1 MLLSDVIAG
10 LRAAGEPTRFRL
22 LAVLSRAE
30 LTVTELTQVLG
41 QSQPRI
47 SRHLK
52 LMVEAGL
59 LERFREGTWVFYR
72 VAIGAGRETLSG
84 AGEICELL
92 LQMVPFGDSEIA
104 RDMERLDVV
113 RKARQEAAAEYF
125 RQNASEWEETRAL
138 HIAERDVETT
148 MLAMVEQF
156 PISELVDIGTG
167 TGRILEL
174 FGPRIQK
181 GVGVDLSHEMLAIA
195 RNTIEEAELPHCQIR
210 QADLFSLP
218 FENGDLEN
226 GGVDL
231 VTIHQVLHYL
241 TDPGAAIQEA
251 ARILVP
257 GGRILIVDFAPHD
270 IEALRETHAHR
281 RLGFADEEVRAWC
294 REAGLEVLEI
304 QNLPPKDSGDGK
316 LTVSI
321 WLAKAK
327 GTHRPPLRL
336 EVAQ

>member
-1 MLLSDVIAG
+1 MILSDVIAG

-72 VAIGAGRETLSG
+72 VATGAGREELSG

-92 LQMVPFGDSEIA
+92 LQMVPFGDAEIT

-125 RQNASEWEETRAL
+125 GKNAGQWEEIRAL
-138 HIAERDVETT
+138 HIAERAVEAA

-156 PISELVDIGTG
+156 PIAELVDIGTG
-167 TGRILEL
+167 TGRVLEL
-174 FGPRIQK
+174 FGSRIQK

-195 RNTIEEAELPHCQIR
+195 RNTIEEAGLSHCQIR

-218 FENGDLEN
+218 FETGDKES
-226 GGVDL
+226 GGIDL

-241 TDPGAAIQEA
+241 TDPGAAIHES
-251 ARILVP
+251 ARILAP
-257 GGRILIVDFAPHD
+257 GGRMLIVDFAPHD
-270 IEALRETHAHR
+270 IEVLRDTHAHR
-281 RLGFADEEVRAWC
+281 RLGFAEEEVRSWC
-294 REAGLEVLEI
+294 REAGLEILEVR
-304 QNLPPKDSGDGK
+304 NLPPKDSGDGK

-321 WLAKAK
+321 WLAEAK
-327 GTHRPPLRL
+327 GSHRPPLRL